1 MPEGPV
7 LTTYFVVFVLAAL
20 VAGLA
25 SGRVA
30 SVKLFALA
38 LAALHFGGIIPAE
51 VVLNKATNMGLI
63 TLLVLIMASIGLE
76 RLALLSSLAN
86 RLLHPSLTFSIL
98 RLGFVTALSS
108 AFVNNTAVVAT
119 LAGAVQ
125 RNALH
130 RPSKLLIVLSYAA
143 IMGGT
148 MTLIGT
154 STNLIVNSF
163 LIDAGY
169 RGFAFFD
176 FLPVGGFAAIA
187 GLLTLVIFA
196 RNLPSNTAHDKPIT
210 DYLVEAEVSP
220 GSKLI
225 GHTVAEN
232 DLRDLDGL
240 FLVEIARDGRLITPV
255 TPSEV
260 LLESDKLIFSGDVGR
275 IHALD
280 RFDGLKLFAMEEGLL
295 RSNLTEVIVLP
306 GATVEGRSIKT
317 SGFRSLFDAAV
328 VGVSRGGLPLSGKLG
343 DTILKAGDSLMLAV
357 GPDFRRR
364 NNLRRNFVVIDSEID
379 SGRASVAQSYG
390 MLFGLCL
397 VVFAAALEWI
407 SLLSGFAFLLGMM
420 LLTGSVSGQD
430 LRRRFPFDIWLI
442 ITSALCVSQAVADT
456 GLIEEG
462 IRVLSASAGGIE
474 PWVALAAIY
483 ITTLLMTELMTNTAA
498 AALAFPL
505 AASVAQSMGADI
517 MPFAAAVAFG
527 ASASFLTPFGYTT
540 NLMVQNMG
548 GYRLNDY
555 VRMGLP
561 VSLAYSTIAIILIPR
576 VFPF

>member
-1 MPEGPV
+1 M
-7 LTTYFVVFVLAAL
+7 TTYFVVCVLVAL
-20 VAGLA
+20 IAGLA
-25 SGRVA
+25 SGRLS
-30 SVKLFALA
+30 SVKLFSVA
-38 LAALHFGGIIPAE
+38 LAALYFTGVVSPE
-51 VVLNKATNMGLI
+51 VVLSKATNLGLI
-63 TLLVLIMASIGLE
+63 TLLVLILASIGLE
-76 RLALLSSLAN
+76 KLTLLGTLAN
-86 RLLHPSLTFSIL
+86 RLLHANLSLSIL
-98 RLGFVTALSS
+98 RLGLVTAVSS

-125 RNALH
+125 RNTLH
-130 RPSKLLIVLSYAA
+130 KPSKLLIVLSYAA

-163 LIDAGY
+163 LIDSGFE
-169 RGFAFFD
+169 GFAFFD
-176 FLPVGGFAAIA
+176 FLPIGGLAAIA
-187 GLLTLVIFA
+187 GLVTLVVFV
-196 RNLPSNTAHDKPIT
+196 RNLPSNTIHDKPIT
-210 DYLVEAEVSP
+210 DYLVEAEVSA
-220 GSKLI
+220 GSQLI
-225 GHTVAEN
+225 GRSVAEN
-232 DLRDLDGL
+232 GLRDLDGL

-260 LLESDKLIFSGDVGR
+260 LVASDKLIFSGDVGR
-275 IHALD
+275 IHVLE
-280 RFDGLKLFAMEEGLL
+280 RFDGLKLFATEEGLL

-306 GATVEGRSIKT
+306 GATVEGRSIKN

-343 DTILKAGDSLMLAV
+343 DTVLKAGDSLMLAV

-379 SGRASVAQSYG
+379 SGRAGGPQDYG
-390 MLFGLCL
+390 MLLGLL
-397 VVFAAALEWI
+397 MVVTATALEWI
-407 SLLSGFAFLLGMM
+407 SLLTGFAFLLGVM
-420 LLTGSVSGQD
+420 LLSGTLSGQD

-456 GLIEEG
+456 GLIDAG
-462 IRVLSASAGGIE
+462 IRSLTGSVGSIE
-474 PWVALAAIY
+474 PWVALTVIY
-483 ITTLLMTELMTNTAA
+483 LVTLLMTELMTNTAA

-505 AASVAQSMGADI
+505 AASVAQSMGLDVA
-517 MPFAAAVAFG
+517 PFAAAVAFG

-555 VRMGLP
+555 VRIGLP
-561 VSLAYSTIAIILIPR
+561 VSVVYSAIAIVMIPR